1 MAPSRTDC
9 VLACHG
15 IYSCFHYLLVTMA
28 ILQPELVIHFAV
40 RYCTLHTVL
49 KQETIA
55 FFEAVYL
62 SYEIWSSCWV
72 LLMVALL
79 LQQEVSLPCS
89 QPSSAPCTLPK
100 YENEGDLVRRKMVRM
115 AIASTGSCSPSIRH
129 ALVCENGNTPASSVI
144 QFKDIWPDFH
154 IRVQ

>member
-40 RYCTLHTVL
+40 RYCMLHTVL

-62 SYEIWSSCWV
+62 SYEI
-72 LLMVALL
+72 
-79 LQQEVSLPCS
+79 
-89 QPSSAPCTLPK
+89 
-100 YENEGDLVRRKMVRM
+100 
-115 AIASTGSCSPSIRH
+115 
-129 ALVCENGNTPASSVI
+129 
-144 QFKDIWPDFH
+144 
-154 IRVQ
+154 